1 MAHTKA
7 KGSTKLGRES
17 ESKRLGVKRSDGQAV
32 RTGEVIIRQRGTK
45 YLPGL
50 NVKKGSD
57 DTLYSVA
64 EGIVKFSNKKKTRF
78 DGTPRVAKV
87 VSVKTVAK
95 A

>member
-1 MAHTKA
+1 
-7 KGSTKLGRES
+7 
-17 ESKRLGVKRSDGQAV
+17 
-32 RTGEVIIRQRGTK
+32 
-45 YLPGL
+45 LPGL
-50 NVKKGSD
+50 NVKKGAD

-64 EGIVKFSNKKKTRF
+64 EGVVKFSDKKKMRF